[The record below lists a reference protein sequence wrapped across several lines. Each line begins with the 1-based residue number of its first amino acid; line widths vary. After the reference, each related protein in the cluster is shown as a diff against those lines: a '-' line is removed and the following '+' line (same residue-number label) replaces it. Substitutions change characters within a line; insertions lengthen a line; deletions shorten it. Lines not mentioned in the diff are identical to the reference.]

1 MRTFCDA
8 KAMAKTLRREL
19 AERKLDLTHSE
30 CLELVAHQFGLTDWN
45 TLAASIDRNAVRK
58 PLRLPEGWIAR
69 GAAYDMGID
78 EKEPGAALIRSRYAA
93 GDPAFGT
100 KDCEAGLL
108 MQCFLANGYRG
119 KRISLR
125 ASLKTEEVDGAAT
138 IWMRVDRGMMD
149 PLRFD
154 NLESRPSEG
163 ALRGTEDWSGRRIVL
178 DVPDNAES
186 IFFGFYLRGTGCAWV
201 RDFALAEVGDDT
213 PVTADAKPEG
223 FMPVNLD
230 FSRYAAMAS

>member
-8 KAMAKTLRREL
+8 KAMAKTLRRDL
-19 AERKLDLTHSE
+19 AERKLDLAHSE

-45 TLAASIDRNAVRK
+45 TLAATIDRKVAQK
-58 PLRLPEGWIAR
+58 PLRLPDGWIAR

-78 EKEPGAALIRSRYAA
+78 EAEPGAALIRSRYAA
-93 GDPAFGT
+93 GDPAFGN

-125 ASLKTEEVDGAAT
+125 ASLKAEEVDGAAT

-154 NLESRPSEG
+154 NLEMRPSDG
-163 ALRGTEDWSGRRIVL
+163 ALSGTVDWSRRRIVL
-178 DVPDNAES
+178 DVPDDAES
-186 IFFGFYLRGTGCAWV
+186 IFFGFYLRGTGRAWV
-201 RDFALAEVGDDT
+201 REFALAEVGDDT
-213 PVTADAKPEG
+213 PVTANSKPEG

-230 FSRYAAMAS
+230 FSRYVAAA